1 MIEAGRDFRA
11 DFLLE
16 RMHTMDL
23 TVRQV
28 AAIFDVPEGRI
39 YRWVHDDGLPSRQ
52 VNGNQYFNRTE
63 LLEWATVR
71 RVSFDP
77 DLLRGAEGG
86 TTSGEL
92 LVDALSIGGI
102 ITDLT
107 SSEKSEV
114 LKKVVDRMR
123 LPDGF
128 DRSVLTQL
136 LLAREAAGSTAVGG
150 GIAIPHP
157 RHPVVLPV
165 GSPSLTLCYLEQP
178 VQFGA
183 LDNQPVD
190 TLFVL
195 VSPTIRAHL
204 RMLARI
210 ACALRDESFVAVLKR
225 RGKSDEVLKEVRRV
239 EDAFARTSV
248 EKRGPD

>member
-1 MIEAGRDFRA
+1 
-11 DFLLE
+11 
-16 RMHTMDL
+16 MDL
-23 TVRQV
+23 TVRQA

-39 YRWVHDDGLPSRQ
+39 YRWIHDDGLPSRQ

-71 RVSFDP
+71 RVKFDP
-77 DLLRGAEGG
+77 DLFRDPEAG
-86 TTSGEL
+86 TTSGEKMES
-92 LVDALSIGGI
+92 AIAIGGI
-102 ITDLT
+102 ITDLAGT
-107 SSEKSEV
+107 DRSQV
-114 LKKVVDRMR
+114 LQNVVERMH

-136 LLAREAAGSTAVGG
+136 LLARESAGSTAVGG

-157 RHPVVLPV
+157 RHPVILPV
-165 GSPSLTLCYLEQP
+165 GSPSLTLCFLTQP
-178 VQFGA
+178 IPFNAPDQ
-183 LDNQPVD
+183 QPVD

-210 ACALRDESFVAVLKR
+210 ACALRDDAFRSVLKR
-225 RGKSDEVLKEVRRV
+225 RRSAQEILKEVRRV
-239 EDAFARTSV
+239 EDSFGRNAVDKPEPA
-248 EKRGPD
+248 